1 MEETPIK
8 NELCII
14 PLTQSVLFPETKS
27 EIKLNRSIGDA
38 INQRSDEDD
47 NYAIAL
53 ATRENS
59 ADKPLDENS
68 FYSVGTLVKLHA
80 RRSQGGG
87 YYYQM
92 EVKSRVEV
100 LAITRQ
106 LNVHIAAYKLRPDIE
121 DVNELDT
128 KKMLEYMKEV
138 TYEISKSF
146 KGSEPYVQAI
156 RKIETI
162 PALIGYLMPFMSIAN
177 SEKQS
182 LLELDSLKERGIQ
195 FMDVLLRQKESV
207 KLQMEMAQKFSEES
221 NKNYRKAFLKEQLK
235 AIQQELKEEHGSGSN
250 KKEYREAIEESDMPD
265 EIKEVAFEELDK
277 YEAQGPTHHESH
289 VIRNYLDLL
298 LALPWKSESD
308 IEIDIKKAREILDD
322 QHYGLKKVKDRILQH
337 LAVMKLKKEKQGS
350 ILLLV
355 GPPGTGK
362 TSLGKSVAEALNR
375 KYVRISL
382 GGVRDEAEIRGHR
395 RTYVGALPGRIIQG
409 MKKAGEKNPVFV
421 LDEVDKLMSAFQ
433 GDPASALLEVLDPE
447 QNNTFSDHYL
457 EVPYDLSDVFFIA
470 TANTTKTIPAPLL
483 DRMEVIELSGYT
495 ENEKFHIGRNH
506 LVPEVLEEHGLD
518 EERVS
523 FEDDVLKAIIDRYT
537 MEAGVRGLRKQLTS
551 VVRVISEKIVSEEVE
566 FPYQVKEGMLE
577 EILGLQVTRHDVA
590 QMDNPAGVATGLA
603 WTPFGGE
610 ILFIEGTYMDGTGQL
625 TLTGQLGDVMKESA
639 KISLSLVRS
648 RLAFNLNDFDF
659 NKKDLHIHV
668 PSGSMPKDGPSAGV
682 ALFTAVASLI
692 LGRKINP
699 KMAMTGEI
707 TLRGSILPVGGI
719 KEKVLAAH
727 RAGIKKILLPA
738 ENEKNLKDVPD
749 DVKEQLRF
757 VYLET
762 IEDLI
767 RETLDIELPK
777 QETVAIGLNGE
788 TGFINNF

>member
-1 MEETPIK
+1 MEQSQIK
-8 NELCII
+8 NELCVI
-14 PLTQSVLFPETKS
+14 PLTQTILFPGAKS

-38 INQRSDEDD
+38 INQRVGEDD
-47 NYAIAL
+47 NYAIGL
-53 ATRENS
+53 AVRDD
-59 ADKPLDENS
+59 AGGKPVDKES
-68 FYSVGTLVKLHA
+68 FYSVGTLVKLDS

-87 YYYQM
+87 YHYQID
-92 EVKSRVEV
+92 VLSRIE
-100 LAITRQ
+100 IKEIRIES
-106 LNVHIAAYKLRPDIE
+106 NVHMAHYVLRPDIF
-121 DVNELDT
+121 DVNERDT
-128 KKMLEYMKEV
+128 VKMLNYMKEI
-138 TYEISKSF
+138 TFEISKSF
-146 KGSEPYVQAI
+146 RGSEPYVNAI
-156 RKIETI
+156 KKLDSISD
-162 PALIGYLMPFMSIAN
+162 LIGYLMPFMNIST
-177 SEKQS
+177 SEKQV
-182 LLELDSLKERGIQ
+182 LLEIDSLKDRGIK
-195 FMDVLLRQKESV
+195 FMDVLIRQKESI

-221 NKNYRKAFLKEQLK
+221 NKNYRKAFLREQLK
-235 AIQQELKEEHGSGSN
+235 AIQDELNEDGGKGL
-250 KKEYREAIEESDMPD
+250 KKKGYRETIEASDMPE
-265 EIKEVAFEELDK
+265 EIKEVALEELEK

-289 VIRNYLDLL
+289 IIRNYLDLL
-298 LALPWKSESD
+298 IALPWKSKQD
-308 IEIDIKKAREILDD
+308 KEIDINEARKILDE

-362 TSLGKSVAEALNR
+362 TSLGKSVAEALAR
-375 KYVRISL
+375 KYIRISL

-395 RTYVGALPGRIIQG
+395 RTYVGALPGRIIKG

-447 QNNTFSDHYL
+447 QNNSFSDHYL

-470 TANTTKTIPAPLL
+470 TANSTRTIPGPLL

-495 ENEKFHIGRNH
+495 TNEKFHIGKNH
-506 LVPEVLEEHGLD
+506 LISSVLEEHGLD
-518 EERVS
+518 ESQIEI
-523 FEDDVLKAIIDRYT
+523 DDEVLNAIIDRYT
-537 MEAGVRGLRKQLTS
+537 QEAGVRGLRKQITS
-551 VVRVISEKIVSEEVE
+551 LARVVSEKIVSANVDL
-566 FPYQVKEGMLE
+566 PYRIKEDMLE
-577 EILGLQVTRHDVA
+577 DMLGHRITRHDVA
-590 QMDNPAGVATGLA
+590 QMDNPPGVATGLA
-603 WTPFGGE
+603 WTPVGGE
-610 ILFIEGTYMDGTGQL
+610 ILFIEGTYMDGSGQL

-648 RLAFNLNDFDF
+648 RLAFNLADLDF

-682 ALFTAVASLI
+682 ALFTAVASLL

-699 KMAMTGEI
+699 KLAMTGEI

-738 ENEKNLKDVPD
+738 ENDKDLKDIPD
-749 DVKEQLRF
+749 DVKGELSF
-757 VYLET
+757 AFLET

-767 RETLDIELPK
+767 RETLNIELPK
-777 QETVAIGLNGE
+777 QEFVAVNIAGENG
-788 TGFINNF
+788 FVNNT